1 MVGCSNITGVY
12 SSLCERDSYND
23 KSLHKQRRQKE
34 NAQKSRQ
41 VQAVQEE
48 IDRDFDGRRQ
58 RAKDRRPLP

>member
-1 MVGCSNITGVY
+1 MNRYKEDLGKAVSI
-12 SSLCERDSYND
+12 
-23 KSLHKQRRQKE
+23 QIRRQKE